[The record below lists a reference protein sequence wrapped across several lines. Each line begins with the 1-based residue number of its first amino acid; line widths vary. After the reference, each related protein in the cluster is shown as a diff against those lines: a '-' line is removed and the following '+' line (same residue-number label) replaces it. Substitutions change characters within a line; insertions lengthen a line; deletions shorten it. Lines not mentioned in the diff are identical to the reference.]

1 MSESNKQHDSIIDDE
16 LIAYLDGELDAE
28 TAQHI
33 DARLVND
40 ADLRRRLKQHQQ
52 TWNLLDELPLT
63 NVGERFTQTTV
74 EMVAVSMAEQVDDA
88 TARKT
93 FRSQIMWLVGGSVA
107 VVALVTGYALVAS
120 ITSTPNRQLVE
131 DLRVIEHLD
140 EYRAVEDVDFLR
152 ALQHAGLFTVEVD
165 DEL

>member
-1 MSESNKQHDSIIDDE
+1 MSESGKQHDSIIDDE
-16 LIAYLDGELDAE
+16 LIAYLDGELDA
-28 TAQHI
+28 TAAQHI
-33 DARLVND
+33 DERLAND

-52 TWNLLDELPLT
+52 TWDLLDELPLT

-88 TARKT
+88 AQRET
-93 FRSQIMWLVGGSVA
+93 FRSKITWLVGGSVA
-107 VVALVTGYALVAS
+107 VVALVTGYAFVSS
-120 ITSTPNRQLVE
+120 ITSAPNRQLVE

-140 EYRAVEDVDFLR
+140 EYRAIEDVEFLR
-152 ALQHAGLFTVEVD
+152 ALQQAGLFTAEVD